1 MNVPDILLVL
11 SAEITQSF
19 VNKSSN
25 LYVTIKWDE
34 AAMQRTSG
42 VIEGAAPIWSEEF
55 PVYAQS
61 PPSWPTRLT
70 HVL

>member
-11 SAEITQSF
+11 SAEITPSF

-25 LYVTIKWDE
+25 LYVTIKWDG
-34 AAMQRTSG
+34 AAMQRTS